1 MTATATARARV
12 IGLGQQAAGD
22 DGAGLAVLAQLRA
35 EGVPEGV
42 ELVEAR
48 EASALMDLLRTD
60 ALVII
65 VDAVLADPPGEV
77 LELTADDL
85 AVQALPSASSDVL
98 RVGQVIAIA
107 EELAPEAVT
116 SDLVILALTIAHAA
130 GGLPG
135 AALSPPVAA
144 AAARAAARVRALLA
158 DELGA

>member
-1 MTATATARARV
+1 MTATARARV

-60 ALVII
+60 ALVIV

-77 LELTADDL
+77 LELTPADL

-116 SDLVILALTIAHAA
+116 SDLVILAVTIAHPAP
-130 GGLPG
+130 PG

-144 AAARAAARVRALLA
+144 AAARVAARVRALLA
-158 DELGA
+158 EV